1 MTRSLPGTWYNFS
14 RDKIPW
20 KKALSQILQF
30 MHCTCTCQFPWIQN
44 SKLHK
49 IQFRIYNWEE
59 KAFAM
64 LIEWT
69 FFTDVLIICQIE
81 ARQRFLPYQ
90 TATNSWPGN
99 QHHNHWIDLLMGQW
113 PPSHHAESTAISYV
127 PVRLAVS
134 ENTPEFDSA
143 NGILYSFSYS
153 INK

>member
-59 KAFAM
+59 KAFVM

-90 TATNSWPGN
+90 IATGSWPVN

-113 PPSHHAESTAISYV
+113 PLTTFTSCWIHRYIICSGATCRFREH
-127 PVRLAVS
+127 
-134 ENTPEFDSA
+134 
-143 NGILYSFSYS
+143 S
-153 INK
+153 IVWLGKRDFIFI